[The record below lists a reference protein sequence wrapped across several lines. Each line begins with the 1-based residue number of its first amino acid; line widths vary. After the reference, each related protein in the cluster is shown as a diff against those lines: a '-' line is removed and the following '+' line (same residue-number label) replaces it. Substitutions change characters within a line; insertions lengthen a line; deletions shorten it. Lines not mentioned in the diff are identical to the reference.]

1 MKIYIENI
9 AYGGYGVGRIDGKA
23 VFVDY
28 ALPGDELDIEIYEE
42 RKNYSFAK
50 CSEVLN
56 PSDKRIESPC
66 PNFEICGGCSYLNI
80 SYPDEVEFKKSILID
95 QLTRIASIELPPEI
109 KILSGERYHYRSHSS
124 IKCNGELIGFYG
136 RDSNN
141 IIPFPDSGC
150 LLIARSLIYGANTLK
165 NKDLHG
171 DLKIAEDWKENFFYN
186 NQKQNIIEERVGEY
200 YYKRDIN
207 GFFQSNKFLRKQM
220 SDLVC
225 GYSELTE
232 KDEFTDIC
240 AGCGFFTIPLS
251 KQASRGTG
259 YDIDRGS
266 IEYAKKNALLNN
278 CDNLRFFSLPE
289 SEINPARL
297 NPKTVVVD
305 PPRSGISKRGRKTIN
320 AINPE
325 IIVYVSC
332 NPSTFSRDIVDFYK
346 NGYSL
351 SEITLIDMFPC
362 THHIEIVSQLKK
374 KL

>member
-56 PSDKRIESPC
+56 PSDKRIKSPC
-66 PNFEICGGCSYLNI
+66 PNFEICGGCSYLNT
-80 SYPDEVEFKKSILID
+80 SYPDEIEFKKSILID

-171 DLKIAEDWKENFFYN
+171 DLKIAED
-186 NQKQNIIEERVGEY
+186 
-200 YYKRDIN
+200 
-207 GFFQSNKFLRKQM
+207 
-220 SDLVC
+220 
-225 GYSELTE
+225 
-232 KDEFTDIC
+232 
-240 AGCGFFTIPLS
+240 
-251 KQASRGTG
+251 
-259 YDIDRGS
+259 
-266 IEYAKKNALLNN
+266 
-278 CDNLRFFSLPE
+278 
-289 SEINPARL
+289 
-297 NPKTVVVD
+297 
-305 PPRSGISKRGRKTIN
+305 
-320 AINPE
+320 
-325 IIVYVSC
+325 
-332 NPSTFSRDIVDFYK
+332 
-346 NGYSL
+346 
-351 SEITLIDMFPC
+351 
-362 THHIEIVSQLKK
+362 
-374 KL
+374 